1 MASFQKAWVPHMTH
15 TGSSSWG
22 PVRSSLLH
30 PVPKFPSREVAL
42 FGQQCPPNPTLSLT
56 LSWPYPSV
64 PPLNFSPR
72 AGEPLWAG
80 WVTGEPPKSAS
91 VTAEAGKLPTL
102 RVRPFWP
109 FQVAV
114 SGLWEEELVKEM
126 GSGRKAAALRPHLP
140 GGREAFFSPTQ
151 KGHCGPGRTPAGR
164 VGLHQGAW
172 RSGKTK
178 RPTRPTFKELEKN
191 KGARVVKKAGRT
203 PPQGNA

>member
-1 MASFQKAWVPHMTH
+1 MGPTHDPHGKLQLGASPVLTPPSCSQVSFQGSCAIWPAVSPQPNSVP
-15 TGSSSWG
+15 
-22 PVRSSLLH
+22 
-30 PVPKFPSREVAL
+30 
-42 FGQQCPPNPTLSLT
+42 

-164 VGLHQGAW
+164 VGLHQGAG

-191 KGARVVKKAGRT
+191 KGARE
-203 PPQGNA
+203 

>member
-1 MASFQKAWVPHMTH
+1 MTH
-15 TGSSSWG
+15 KGSSRWG
-22 PVRSSLLH
+22 PVRSHSSILF
-30 PVPKFPSREVAL
+30 PKFPPREVVL
-42 FGQQCPPNPTLSLT
+42 FDQQSPPTQLCPPT

-64 PPLNFSPR
+64 PPLHFSPW

-114 SGLWEEELVKEM
+114 SRLWEEELVKEM
-126 GSGRKAAALRPHLP
+126 GSGRMAAALGPHLP
-140 GGREAFFSPTQ
+140 GGREALFSPTQ
-151 KGHCGPGRTPAGR
+151 KGHCGPGRAPAGR
-164 VGLHQGAW
+164 VGLHRGAG

-191 KGARVVKKAGRT
+191 KGVRESRRLGEHLPGGCLGGHKVVT
-203 PPQGNA
+203 CPQ